1 MRGHPTDNPLT
12 TDAPKTHFNRN
23 SFIFV
28 VGGTTGPGKALIE
41 QMLHKVSS
49 PVYRASTADNCCPSK
64 NPKSF

>member
-1 MRGHPTDNPLT
+1 MRGYPSHPTDNPLIK
-12 TDAPKTHFNRN
+12 DEPKTHFNRN

-49 PVYRASTADNCCPSK
+49 NRISALGLFKAK
-64 NPKSF
+64 